1 MRSHISNLLA
11 RGPNQTTAF
20 LSDPDVKAMAETLV
34 AFANADGG
42 TILIGI
48 QPNGVVTG
56 DVLSE
61 DVEGLLAQALRL
73 CQPPIATEWGQEEL
87 PQGTVVHINV
97 ARSPELHSLSDGR
110 VLIRHASQNQPLGGD
125 AIRQLAATKSSGDFE
140 VEPVGGTTRA
150 DLDDDII
157 EEYME
162 KRSERG
168 RRPVSGTVDDHLMS
182 IGALTPD
189 GTPTVSGILLFAQ
202 RPQEYLPQSG
212 IVFVRFVGTEPR
224 GKDGLA
230 GYGRRA
236 ELEGPLARLLESAWN
251 IVWEEMRVGA
261 VVVGLKREEQPEY
274 PQFAVREALVNAI
287 AHRDYRL
294 SGRRVEIRMFEDR
307 LEVVSP
313 GGLPGYI
320 TVDNIVDE
328 HFSRNPR
335 VVAGLFQWGY
345 IEELGLGIDRMIEE
359 MLQHGHPAPEFRAT
373 PYSFSVIL
381 RNVRE
386 RRPVA
391 AWEQNMNERQMR
403 ALAHVREFGRITNRD
418 YRAMC
423 PNVTPETLRLDLVDL
438 VDKGLLLKVGDKRG
452 TYYILK

>member
-1 MRSHISNLLA
+1 MRTHLSNLLA
-11 RGPNQTTAF
+11 SGPNQTTAF
-20 LSDPDVKAMAETLV
+20 LPDPDVETLAETLV

-42 TILIGI
+42 TILAGI
-48 QPNGVVTG
+48 TPEGEVTG
-56 DVLSE
+56 DVLGE
-61 DVEGLLAQALRL
+61 DVEALLSRALGLCRPLVT
-73 CQPPIATEWGQEEL
+73 TEWGQAEL
-87 PQGTVVHINV
+87 PQGTVIHISV
-97 ARSPELHSLSDGR
+97 ARSPELHSLADGR
-110 VLIRHASQNQPLGGD
+110 VLIRHGPENRPLGGE

-140 VEPVGGTTRA
+140 AEPVAGAARA
-150 DLDDDII
+150 DLDEAVI
-157 EEYME
+157 EEYLE
-162 KRSERG
+162 KRAERG
-168 RRPVSGTVDDHLMS
+168 QRPVSGTVDDHLLS
-182 IGALTPD
+182 IGALTA
-189 GTPTVSGILLFAQ
+189 GGIPTTSGMLLFGQ

-212 IVFVRFVGTEPR
+212 IVFVRFVGSEPR

-236 ELEGPLARLLESAWN
+236 ELEGPLARLLEAAWN

-274 PQFAVREALVNAI
+274 PRFAMREALVNAV

-307 LEVVSP
+307 LEVISP

-320 TVDNIVDE
+320 TVDNIVEE

-359 MLQHGHPAPEFRAT
+359 MLQFGHPAPEFKAT
-373 PYSFSVIL
+373 PYSFSVTL

-386 RRPVA
+386 RRPVH
-391 AWEQNMNERQMR
+391 AWERNMSERQMR

-418 YRAMC
+418 YRIVC
-423 PNVTPETLRLDLVDL
+423 PNVSPETLRLDLSDL
-438 VDKGLLLKVGDKRG
+438 VDKGLLLKVGDKKG

>member
-1 MRSHISNLLA
+1 MRTHISNLVT

-20 LSDPDVKAMAETLV
+20 LPEPEVETLAEALV

-48 QPNGVVTG
+48 TPQGEVTG
-56 DVLSE
+56 EVLAE
-61 DVEGLLAQALRL
+61 DVEAILSRALGLCR
-73 CQPPIATEWGQEEL
+73 PPVATEWGQEEL
-87 PQGTVVHINV
+87 PLGTVVHISA
-97 ARSPELHSLSDGR
+97 ARSPELHSLADGR
-110 VLIRHASQNQPLGGD
+110 VLIRHGPENRPLGGD

-140 VEPVGGTTRA
+140 AEPVGGAARE
-150 DLDDDII
+150 DLDDETIQ
-157 EEYME
+157 EYLE
-162 KRSERG
+162 KRSDRG
-168 RRPVSGTVDDHLMS
+168 RRPVSGSVDDHLIS

-189 GTPTVSGILLFAQ
+189 GTPTVSGLLLFGKE
-202 RPQEYLPQSG
+202 PQEFLSQSG

-230 GYGRRA
+230 GYGRRV
-236 ELEGPLARLLESAWN
+236 ELGGALARLLESAWN
-251 IVWEEMRVGA
+251 VIWEEMRVGA
-261 VVVGLKREEQPEY
+261 VVVGLQREEQPEY
-274 PQFAVREALVNAI
+274 PSFAVREALVNAV

-294 SGRRVEIRMFEDR
+294 SGRRAEIRMFEDR
-307 LEVVSP
+307 LEVISP

-320 TVDNIVDE
+320 TVDNIVEE

-359 MLQHGHPAPEFRAT
+359 MMQRGHPAPEFKAT
-373 PYSFSVIL
+373 PYTFSVVL

-386 RRPVA
+386 RRPAPV
-391 AWEQNMNERQMR
+391 WEQNMNERQMR

-418 YRAMC
+418 YRTIC
-423 PNVTPETLRLDLVDL
+423 PNVSAETLRLDLADL

>member
-1 MRSHISNLLA
+1 MA
-11 RGPNQTTAF
+11 CGPNQTTAF
-20 LSDPDVKAMAETLV
+20 LPDPEVETLAATLV

-48 QPNGVVTG
+48 TPEGDVTG
-56 DVLSE
+56 DVLAE
-61 DVEGLLAQALRL
+61 DVEAILSRALGLCR
-73 CQPPIATEWGQEEL
+73 PPVATEWGQEEL
-87 PQGTVVHINV
+87 PLGTVVHINV
-97 ARSPELHSLSDGR
+97 ARSPELHSLADGR
-110 VLIRHASQNQPLGGD
+110 VLIRHGPENRPLGGD

-140 VEPVGGTTRA
+140 AEPVGGATRD
-150 DLDDDII
+150 DLDEEVI

-162 KRSERG
+162 KRAERG
-168 RRPVSGTVDDHLMS
+168 RRPVSGMVDDHLIS
-182 IGALTPD
+182 IGALAPD
-189 GTPTVSGILLFAQ
+189 GTPTVSGLLLFGV
-202 RPQEYLPQSG
+202 RPQEFLSQSG
-212 IVFVRFVGTEPR
+212 IVFVHFVGSEPR
-224 GKDGLA
+224 GKDGVA

-251 IVWEEMRVGA
+251 MVWEEMRVGA
-261 VVVGLKREEQPEY
+261 VVIGLKREEQPEY
-274 PQFAVREALVNAI
+274 PSFAVREALVNAI

-307 LEVVSP
+307 LEVISP

-320 TVDNIVDE
+320 TVDNIVEE

-335 VVAGLFQWGY
+335 IVAGLFQWGY

-359 MLQHGHPAPEFRAT
+359 MLQAGHPAPEFKAT
-373 PYSFSVIL
+373 PYSFTVVL

-386 RRPVA
+386 RRPVP
-391 AWEQNMNERQMR
+391 AWEHNMNERQMR

-418 YRAMC
+418 YRTIC
-423 PNVTPETLRLDLVDL
+423 PNVSAETLRLDLADL